1 MSMQKV
7 PTLSSDS
14 EEESFGSQE
23 VFISRTDSRGIIRS
37 GNSVFKRVSGYEWDQ
52 LIGAPHRVI
61 RHPETPKAV
70 FWLLWAQLAKGEP
83 VVAFVKN
90 ISKSGRWYWVLASVV
105 PVQGG
110 YISGRIKPIGAIYE
124 QTRALYG
131 ELLLA
136 EQGGLSPEKSAG
148 LLLSKLTD
156 LGYASYA
163 DFSARA
169 LEEAL
174 EARVINT
181 LQKKG
186 SQALS
191 LKNVLDNMTAMAS
204 QQNLLMQDFER
215 LQTIPTNMRI
225 IASRLEPS
233 GGPIS
238 AISDN
243 YKYSLTEITR
253 KLESFAGNEN
263 NLSKTAS
270 IMTTSALLVSGIVR
284 VLSEI
289 QHQLAEEDL
298 SQSPIDK
305 AAELQ
310 IVTIA
315 EQLYSAK
322 SDAEMLNAERLVT
335 EMNLAS
341 GEIRRMMLGLDTI
354 RVMGRVE
361 SGRRGGAAG
370 TGLSSTIDQLDAR
383 HGEITDRLQRL
394 MDISS
399 AIKTAISAFRR
410 QERLSPRLEVA

>member
-1 MSMQKV
+1 
-7 PTLSSDS
+7 
-14 EEESFGSQE
+14 
-23 VFISRTDSRGIIRS
+23 
-37 GNSVFKRVSGYEWDQ
+37 
-52 LIGAPHRVI
+52 
-61 RHPETPKAV
+61 
-70 FWLLWAQLAKGEP
+70 
-83 VVAFVKN
+83 
-90 ISKSGRWYWVLASVV
+90 V

-191 LKNVLDNMTAMAS
+191 LKTVLDNMTAMAS

-284 VLSEI
+284 VLGEI
-289 QHQLAEEDL
+289 QHQLAQEDL
-298 SQSPIDK
+298 SQTPIDK
-305 AAELQ
+305 AGELQ
-310 IVTIA
+310 IVTTA
-315 EQLYSAK
+315 EQLYAAK

>member
-7 PTLSSDS
+7 PTLSSES
-14 EEESFGSQE
+14 EEASFGAQD

-52 LIGAPHRVI
+52 LIGAPHRMI

-70 FWLLWAQLAKGEP
+70 FWLLWAQLGKGEP
-83 VVAFVKN
+83 IVAYVKN
-90 ISKSGRWYWVLASVV
+90 LSKSGRWYWVLASAV
-105 PVQGG
+105 PVPGG
-110 YISGRIKPIGAIYE
+110 YISGRIKPIGAIFD

-148 LLLSKLTD
+148 LLLAKLAA

-174 EARVINT
+174 EVREVRPLA
-181 LQKKG
+181 KKG
-186 SQALS
+186 AQAMS
-191 LKNVLDNMTAMAS
+191 LKSVLDNMTAMAS
-204 QQNLLMQDFER
+204 QQSLLMQDFER

-270 IMTTSALLVSGIVR
+270 VMTTSALLVSGIVR
-284 VLSEI
+284 VLIEV
-289 QHQLAEEDL
+289 QHQFDQEDL
-298 SQSPIDK
+298 NGTPIDK
-305 AAELQ
+305 AAEVR
-310 IVTIA
+310 IVNTA
-315 EQLYSAK
+315 VHHYAAK
-322 SDAEMLNAERLVT
+322 SEAEMLNAERLVT

-341 GEIRRMMLGLDTI
+341 AEIRRMMLGLDTI

-383 HGEITDRLQRL
+383 HSEITDRLQRL

-399 AIKTAISAFRR
+399 AIKTTISAFRR
-410 QERLSPRLEVA
+410 QEKLLPRLEVA